1 MELTAKKSTVL
12 LQWEKTCFNVK
23 MPSENNVLY
32 IRIKEHSLAS
42 RNLLTQSRET
52 ISIDKHFL
60 HVCAH
65 FLIFLYKFNSHFHLK
80 LFNLVGLKGAYA
92 STPER
97 DIK

>member
-32 IRIKEHSLAS
+32 IRIKEYSLAS

-65 FLIFLYKFNSHFHLK
+65 FLIFPLQIQFAFSLK
-80 LFNLVGLKGAYA
+80 TF
-92 STPER
+92 
-97 DIK
+97 